1 MAAILSESARKKFYT
16 ADLQTALYRNIGKYV
31 FSRAALE
38 DFHINDDD
46 DSVISQ
52 ALKVMRENGAADTKG
67 TGNELGEM
75 LVYTLLEEK
84 LDAPKILSRGLSR
97 AAKPW
102 LSMAATDH
110 MNMRIS
116 PNKSRCTG

>member
-1 MAAILSESARKKFYT
+1 
-16 ADLQTALYRNIGKYV
+16 
-31 FSRAALE
+31 
-38 DFHINDDD
+38 
-46 DSVISQ
+46 
-52 ALKVMRENGAADTKG
+52 MRENGAAMTTKG
-67 TGNELGEM
+67 TGNDWAKC